1 MVKKKKSVEEKIAKK
16 KKVKVKVLKKKA
28 VKKSVRRHKEHVK
41 SIKNKHIKHVKKKVA
56 RKAHSKKII
65 HKVAKK
71 KISLRHMKKA
81 VKKGH
86 VKKISHKS
94 MKKKE
99 GHIIAKKIHK
109 IGKIRIHK
117 IKPGERVKTGIPN
130 FDTLI
135 EGGFEGNSTNLV
147 VGDSGSGKSIFATQ
161 FLIEGMKRGEK
172 CLYVTFEEKKQQFY
186 SNMLEFGWD
195 LEVYEKKG
203 LFTFLEYTPSKVK
216 TMLEEGGGAIESLV
230 LSQKISR
237 IVIDSITSFAL
248 LFEDE
253 LSKREAAFSLFNMIK
268 KWSCTSLLTS
278 EEPIGSGG
286 ATKSIEFESDSIILL
301 YFIRKKEQRQRYLE
315 VLKMRGTKHSKR
327 VYDFSIDKH
336 GISVDKSPSKDP
348 PNSSN
353 E

>member
-28 VKKSVRRHKEHVK
+28 VKKSVKKKVVK
-41 SIKNKHIKHVKKKVA
+41 RVKNKHAEHVRKKTVRKEETRKKTHRAVKKKGVHSA
-56 RKAHSKKII
+56 KRK
-65 HKVAKK
+65 V
-71 KISLRHMKKA
+71 L
-81 VKKGH
+81 
-86 VKKISHKS
+86 
-94 MKKKE
+94 
-99 GHIIAKKIHK
+99 HI
-109 IGKIRIHK
+109 GLGRVHK
-117 IKPGERVKTGIPN
+117 IKPGARVKTGIPN

-161 FLIEGMKRGEK
+161 FLIEGMKKGEK

>member
-1 MVKKKKSVEEKIAKK
+1 MAKEKKEKKKNMGKKSVEEKIAKK

-28 VKKSVRRHKEHVK
+28 IVKSVKKHKEHVK
-41 SIKNKHIKHVKKKVA
+41 SVKNKHAEHVKKKVA

-161 FLIEGMKRGEK
+161 FLIEGMKKGEK

-203 LFTFLEYTPSKVK
+203 LFT
-216 TMLEEGGGAIESLV
+216 SL
-230 LSQKISR
+230 
-237 IVIDSITSFAL
+237 AL

-268 KWSCTSLLTS
+268 KWRCTSLLTS